1 MDGFTVYLCCL
12 VWHHLIRS
20 RCGWHEELGTCWWCH
35 RRSSRLV
42 IRWHCSRCTR
52 LVECVYISKVKN
64 RKVISP
70 PINTL
75 DSSIKNKSRVNDN
88 TTILL
93 NYLDRTPIRPRA
105 ENWFWLGGIGG
116 IPKPCSEEF
125 EDFRS
130 VTPLGA
136 WLPLMGPFN
145 LWSGIP
151 FWKDSFV
158 GGGGRGGS
166 SAGTAAPSSTHRF
179 NFSS

>member
-1 MDGFTVYLCCL
+1 MKNLAPAGGVTEGAAGWLYDGTA
-12 VWHHLIRS
+12 
-20 RCGWHEELGTCWWCH
+20 
-35 RRSSRLV
+35 
-42 IRWHCSRCTR
+42 
-52 LVECVYISKVKN
+52 
-64 RKVISP
+64 P
-70 PINTL
+70 DAL
-75 DSSIKNKSRVNDN
+75 D
-88 TTILL
+88 LL
-93 NYLDRTPIRPRA
+93 NVSTYLDRTPIRPRA